1 MDDMTLGHLLSER
14 ARLSPNKEG
23 LVDRENRYTFAELN
37 QRVNKFANYLNRLGI
52 KSGDRIALVARNS
65 EIHATTVLA
74 AAKLGAISV
83 IINWRLASPEIEY
96 IFEDSKPVVLVYQSE
111 FSTLLDEVSKDLRP
125 SIQICETDFD
135 SSTDNLSNYMTMM
148 MTSDNNEPA
157 HRLVNA
163 NDPVVIMYTS
173 GTTGRSKG
181 AVLTHKNLYT
191 AAHGSSCTIDWNIN
205 QRFLL
210 AAPMFHIGGLFYLFG
225 NIMRG
230 TSTIMLPDFKPAL
243 TWEIIDKEK
252 ISMMMTVPAMLRAMF
267 DAPEINTVDRSRLE
281 YLICGGSSVNTE
293 LFLEGATH
301 GIDVQIVYGATEFT
315 GPITFWVHKDDPDGL
330 GSVGRVVMNGEAAIF
345 DPNTLNCL
353 DTGVDGE
360 IWLRGPMTFAGFWQN
375 EKASADVLVD
385 DWYRTGD
392 IGYLDAEGRIYVKE
406 RLKDMIISG
415 GENIYPAEIET
426 VLNRHDS
433 IAEVT
438 VVGYPDERWGEI
450 PVAFVV
456 PTPNT
461 TPSAQEIIDYCKKNI
476 ASYKSV
482 KKVFFLDELP
492 KNAVG
497 KILKRKLRMG

>member
-243 TWEIIDKEK
+243 TWEIINKKVKQCDNSKSELNSLINEPIVLRK
-252 ISMMMTVPAMLRAMF
+252 MT
-267 DAPEINTVDRSRLE
+267 
-281 YLICGGSSVNTE
+281 
-293 LFLEGATH
+293 FLKLAN
-301 GIDVQIVYGATEFT
+301 F
-315 GPITFWVHKDDPDGL
+315 GPITQLDLHCPALILEQKHK
-330 GSVGRVVMNGEAAIF
+330 VN
-345 DPNTLNCL
+345 
-353 DTGVDGE
+353 
-360 IWLRGPMTFAGFWQN
+360 
-375 EKASADVLVD
+375 ADV
-385 DWYRTGD
+385 
-392 IGYLDAEGRIYVKE
+392 
-406 RLKDMIISG
+406 
-415 GENIYPAEIET
+415 GENLLEKF
-426 VLNRHDS
+426 LN
-433 IAEVT
+433 
-438 VVGYPDERWGEI
+438 
-450 PVAFVV
+450 
-456 PTPNT
+456 
-461 TPSAQEIIDYCKKNI
+461 K
-476 ASYKSV
+476 
-482 KKVFFLDELP
+482 
-492 KNAVG
+492 
-497 KILKRKLRMG
+497 M